1 MNAVAIALRGTWSSA
16 ERAMRWVFAAIFG
29 VLFVAAMIVTAVWVR
44 ANPVHSAL
52 DLLPPILLMLPG
64 VIFWWMIPGVRLL
77 LVHRELRALRAPR
90 ALRGT
95 LAALAASVLI
105 TAILPAAALT
115 VVGAPFGSTL
125 ALLCDAIALAL
136 VWGLLPRYAGIA
148 VSFVPSALIFAGI
161 ASDWHAL
168 NGPAFAVLGF
178 EFAAIGALVALWRWR
193 TLLNVEP
200 GTCKSWRTPMVF
212 LMRGQQGLLRGA
224 LGGGHAA
231 SAQNGTPAG
240 RVRIAYSSAALNPVA
255 VMRHMLGGVYAP
267 VGYSERLRRLA
278 PALGVFLLLEV
289 MAVLFLP
296 LRLFQIINQAIA
308 AWTVCFGALLFPMF
322 YVSRLTAAGRSTET
336 MSLLALLPGMGAPAL
351 ARRHLLAAT
360 ARPMLMQLLFAAG
373 VLAAAWLAVGGDVRV
388 LPVFVLMVLGT
399 GLVTVALMLR
409 ALDSRALLGD
419 GWRHATLLLAFSIL
433 AFALVLAT
441 NFGTDFLALQAHH
454 NADNMTFVHDHAATL
469 ASALAASWA
478 LALMIATQH
487 MCANWRTFQR
497 RPHPFLQR

>member
-1 MNAVAIALRGTWSSA
+1 
-16 ERAMRWVFAAIFG
+16 MRLFAAAIFG
-29 VLFVAAMIVTAVWVR
+29 VLFVAAMIVMAVWVH

-52 DLLPPILLMLPG
+52 DPLPPMLMLFG
-64 VIFWWMIPGVRLL
+64 VIIWWMIPGVRLL

-115 VVGAPFGSTL
+115 VAGAPFGSTL
-125 ALLCDAIALAL
+125 ALLCDAIALVLA
-136 VWGLLPRYAGIA
+136 WGLLPRYAGIA
-148 VSFVPSALIFAGI
+148 VGFVPSALIFAGS
-161 ASDWHAL
+161 ALDW
-168 NGPAFAVLGF
+168 PAPNNPTFAVLGF

-193 TLLNVEP
+193 ALLDVEP

-224 LGGGHAA
+224 LNGGHAA

-240 RVRIAYSSAALNPVA
+240 RVRIAYSSAALDPVT

-267 VGYSERLRRLA
+267 VGYSERLRRRA
-278 PALGVFLLLEV
+278 PVLGVFLLLEV
-289 MAVLFLP
+289 TAVLFLP
-296 LRLFQIINQAIA
+296 LRMFQIINQTIVI
-308 AWTVCFGALLFPMF
+308 WIVYFGALLFTMF
-322 YVSRLTAAGRSTET
+322 YVHRLMDLFAHRSTHEV
-336 MSLLALLPGMGAPAL
+336 SLLAMLPGMGRPAI
-351 ARRHLLAAT
+351 ARRRLLAAT
-360 ARPMLMQLLFAAG
+360 ARPMLMQLLFTAG

-419 GWRHATLLLAFSIL
+419 GWRHVTLLLALSFL

-454 NADNMTFVHDHAATL
+454 NATGMTFVHDHAATL

-478 LALMIATQH
+478 LALVIAIQRVR
-487 MCANWRTFQR
+487 ANWRVFRR